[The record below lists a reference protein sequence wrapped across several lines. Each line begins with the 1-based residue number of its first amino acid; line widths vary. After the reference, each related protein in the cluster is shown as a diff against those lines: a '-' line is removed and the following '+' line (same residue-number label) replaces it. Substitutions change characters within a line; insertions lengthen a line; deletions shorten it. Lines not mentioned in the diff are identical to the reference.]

1 MAMNDARNPKELKD
15 LILRRLGAPIIQI
28 EVTEEQIYDC
38 IGRSLE
44 LYKEYHYDALNK
56 AYICVKLDKAQACS
70 GYIDLKEF
78 PIFAVT
84 KIVRQRANL
93 YGGLGGGAS
102 LNFFTDFLVN
112 LGGGPLGSSY
122 HGPYGALGNIGFFAQ
137 FQSYQFLLQ
146 DQLDPLPDYWYDA
159 NNGVLQLTGGNHMSE
174 GDVIVMEVYIQGFMD
189 MERTRDIIGTDS
201 YNFGFTI
208 GCPED
213 TEQSCP
219 GQTLSDNWKNPYKR
233 MDPYQICS
241 IRNDF
246 PDQPVYSIR
255 WVKDY
260 ATMLTKEV
268 WGQVMAKH
276 QGMMLPG
283 GVTIDGQRLIEE
295 ARMEKEVLRQ
305 ELLLLTEPDPII
317 MG

>member
-15 LILRRLGAPIIQI
+15 LVLRRLGAPIIQI
-28 EVTEEQIYDC
+28 EVTEDQIYDC

-56 AYICVKLDKAQACS
+56 AYITIKLTTEMVNTR
-70 GYIDLKEF
+70 YIDLKEF

-84 KIVRQRANL
+84 KIVRQRANM

-112 LGGGPLGSSY
+112 LGAGPMGASY

-137 FQSYQFLLQ
+137 FQSYQFMLQ
-146 DQLDPLPDYWYDA
+146 DQLDPLPDYWFDA
-159 NNGVLQLTGGNHMSE
+159 HNGVLQLTGGNSLTA
-174 GDVIVMEVYIQGFMD
+174 GDTLVLEVYIQAYMD
-189 MERTRDIIGTDS
+189 MEQTRDIVGSDS

-208 GCPED
+208 GCDED
-213 TEQSCP
+213 HSAGSTMQS
-219 GQTLSDNWKNPYKR
+219 NWQNPYKR
-233 MDPYQICS
+233 MSNQAICS
-241 IRNDF
+241 IRNEF
-246 PDQPVYSIR
+246 PDQAVYSVR

-260 ATMLTKEV
+260 TAALVKEI
-268 WGQVMAKH
+268 WGQVLAKH
-276 QGMMLPG
+276 SGLMLPG
-283 GVTIDGQRLIEE
+283 GVTTDGQRLIEE
-295 ARMEKEVLRQ
+295 ARMEKEALRQ
-305 ELLLLTEPDPII
+305 ELLMLSEPDTFF